1 MHTFV
6 PVHMHTQ
13 RNGSMCVRVS
23 EFMQGHVCVE
33 VSCKFKMPM
42 QLNRIAHAAKHLE
55 RMFLLSFES
64 LSLGLS
70 VFIILAVWEQKDCL
84 CLK

>member
-1 MHTFV
+1 MCGV
-6 PVHMHTQ
+6 P
-13 RNGSMCVRVS
+13 
-23 EFMQGHVCVE
+23 
-33 VSCKFKMPM
+33 CKIKKPM

-55 RMFLLSFES
+55 RIFLLSFES
-64 LSLGLS
+64 LSLGLF